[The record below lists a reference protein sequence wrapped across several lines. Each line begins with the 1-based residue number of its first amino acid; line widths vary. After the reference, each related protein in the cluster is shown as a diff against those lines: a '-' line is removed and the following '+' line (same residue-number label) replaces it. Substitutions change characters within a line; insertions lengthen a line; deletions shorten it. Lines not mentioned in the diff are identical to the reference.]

1 MHAAALLLLASL
13 VDSMP
18 KTPAAPP
25 LQGRYGLLMDVGA
38 RVELPGVGPLDA
50 TYRSLLIVDV
60 QTKADG
66 KTVQK
71 HRTCDVQLD
80 EDMPLVQVVVP
91 PAAVQALKARTD
103 PVTLGDDGE
112 TYRADMGRRDIGFVS
127 STGRMPQNGDD
138 ASIVDPDGD
147 GAPGVTLKLNLPVGG
162 LDVHYV
168 QRDHAVLH
176 GRVLSP
182 DLVEGAIEVRALEQ
196 NVLSTSPSLP
206 DPKVSIT
213 PKRDQSTFKL
223 FRIAPDAS
231 CGELVSTWRQK
242 LADAQQARGA
252 AGEAVARQP

>member
-13 VDSMP
+13 VDSIP
-18 KTPAAPP
+18 KTAAPP

-50 TYRSLLIVDV
+50 TYRSLLLVDIE
-60 QTKADG
+60 QGRDG
-66 KTVQK
+66 KIVQR
-71 HRTCDVQLD
+71 HRTCDVVLD
-80 EDMPLVQVVVP
+80 EDMALVQVVVP
-91 PAAVQALKARTD
+91 AAAVQSLKARTE
-103 PVTLGDDGE
+103 PVSLGDDGE
-112 TYRADMGRRDIGFVS
+112 TYRADLGRRDIGFVTS
-127 STGRMPQNGDD
+127 QGRMPRD
-138 ASIVDPDGD
+138 AEDPAIVDPDRD

-162 LDVHYV
+162 LDVHFV

-206 DPKVSIT
+206 EPKVSIT

-223 FRIAPDAS
+223 FRIDQGAS
-231 CGELVSTWRQK
+231 CSELKSTWQQK
-242 LADAQQARGA
+242 LADAQRARAATGA
-252 AGEAVARQP
+252 AVASQP